1 MKDRVASPL
10 GKYRIHLLAE
20 LLRYG
25 IEWNRDLDPTAPGIV
40 NYKVGGLETAAF
52 SFACCVVQW
61 FGADSCP
68 VSDVMEGLQL
78 DKLTKTKTLPTV
90 KMLEKRITK
99 FILSYE

>member
-1 MKDRVASPL
+1 MNIKVKSTT

-20 LLRYG
+20 LLQYA

-52 SFACCVVQW
+52 SFACCVVQL

-78 DKLTKTKTLPTV
+78 DKLTETKNPPTV

>member
-1 MKDRVASPL
+1 MKIKVTSAA
-10 GKYRIHLLAE
+10 GKYRIFLLAE
-20 LLRYG
+20 LLQYA

-68 VSDVMEGLQL
+68 VSDAMEGLEL
-78 DKLTKTKTLPTV
+78 DKLTKTKNPPTV